1 MPGCHDD
8 EVKSLNG
15 QNTIVDKIFDDNF
28 KVVCVGIVFD
38 APNDSSKLDR
48 LFYGSGLVAATCN
61 LNIINSCKP
70 LNLEGFRC
78 WVRYP
83 FV

>member
-1 MPGCHDD
+1 MIPYQSFKSRNIGNRKVPGCHDD

-38 APNDSSKLDR
+38 APNDGSKLDR

-61 LNIINSCKP
+61 LNIINS
-70 LNLEGFRC
+70 
-78 WVRYP
+78 V
-83 FV
+83 V